1 MLARLRRSLKGKR
14 QFAGHYLISSLGQG
28 HSGEVFLA
36 LATEDVALEQY
47 VALKQLGGTLDTQS
61 RGRFQREI
69 TILETLRHPNVVGIL
84 QHGEC
89 DDIPFFTMEALKGE
103 TLEALLSREKR
114 LGLSRTVSLIRQA
127 AEGLQALHQLGLIHR
142 DIKPAN
148 LFLCRDG
155 MLKVLDFGLAKDP
168 LATIRVTMQGQ
179 GAAGT
184 PLYMPPETAP
194 LLDRQEVTLTP
205 AYDQFSLAVV
215 AYEMLTGAR
224 PFTCPISFK
233 GVDLS
238 SVYYSDIR
246 ALTDFEMRPMPT
258 LEGVLKKA
266 LHHEPEKRFPS
277 ILEFARELADAARK

>member
-1 MLARLRRSLKGKR
+1 M
-14 QFAGHYLISSLGQG
+14 
-28 HSGEVFLA
+28 
-36 LATEDVALEQY
+36 
-47 VALKQLGGTLDTQS
+47 ALKQLGGTLDTQS

-103 TLEALLSREKR
+103 TLEALLSHEKR
-114 LGLSRTVSLIRQA
+114 LGLSRTVSLIVQA

-142 DIKPAN
+142 DIKPDN

-155 MLKVLDFGLAKDP
+155 VLKVLDFGLAKDP

-179 GAAGT
+179 GASGT

-224 PFTCPISFK
+224 PFTCQIRFE

-246 ALTDFEMRPMPT
+246 ALTDFEMRPMPE

-266 LHHEPEKRFPS
+266 LHCEPQKRFPT